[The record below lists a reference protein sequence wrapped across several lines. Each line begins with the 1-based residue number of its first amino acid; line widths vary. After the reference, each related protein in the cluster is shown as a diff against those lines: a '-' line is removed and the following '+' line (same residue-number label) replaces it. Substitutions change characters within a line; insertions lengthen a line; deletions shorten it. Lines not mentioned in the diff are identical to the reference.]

1 MDRSSPTPSPTLS
14 SHPFVSISARDRGL
28 ILLAFFG
35 YLTLVGC
42 LSYAYGVHASVWVF
56 LSLSLNICLLSLP
69 FLLRRRELGWTHPV
83 VMHSLLLFVGA
94 HAVRTPIYVRGLDY
108 HLALPGWQ
116 ADQLAGLVAY
126 ELFVSSLALGA
137 YYIGFFSP
145 FEPPV
150 PRLHFRPPRAVIGKS
165 LLAIAVALGV
175 FFLYVRSQGGISGH
189 LLSWVEVGRVDA
201 IKGEGHW
208 LKISRLGG
216 LTALLW
222 LAYDRK
228 ALRRPL
234 FWAAGLSCAMINFLG
249 SGSRSSVI
257 FLLIVGT
264 LIWLIG
270 KRRFSPL
277 RTLGVILLCLLIIAS
292 LGRLRRG
299 LFSGEV
305 NWQALYAVG
314 AVDSFL
320 ESVDELRFRYG
331 SLDSAYPV
339 LARVPEE
346 VDFLYGK
353 SYLTLI
359 ALPIPRAVWPE
370 KPGTVGKLAGEVFY
384 GVKAGIP
391 PGAVGEAY
399 WNLHIPGVL
408 LLFGLFGLFHRA
420 MARFLKIY
428 RDHPG
433 AVAIYALTIFWSQ
446 PSISAAAEWIYMMA
460 SVLALLWLGGALRF
474 SPPRRRHLGPT
485 VTDGHPNAPRLP
497 PQTSP

>member
-1 MDRSSPTPSPTLS
+1 MTAS
-14 SHPFVSISARDRGL
+14 SHPFVTIRPRDRGL

-35 YLTLVGC
+35 YLMMVGC
-42 LSYAYGVHASVWVF
+42 LSYLYGVHTTVWIF
-56 LSLSLNICLLSLP
+56 LSLTLNIVLLAMP
-69 FLLRRRELGWTHPV
+69 FLLRRKELGWTHPV
-83 VMHSLLLFVGA
+83 VMHSFLVFVGS
-94 HAVRTPIYVRGLDY
+94 HAVRTPLYIRGLDY

-116 ADQLAGLVAY
+116 GDELARLVAY
-126 ELFVSSLALGA
+126 ELLLSALALGA
-137 YYIGFFSP
+137 YYLGFFSRLR
-145 FEPPV
+145 PPV
-150 PRLHFRPPRAVIGKS
+150 PRLYFRPPKAVVGKS
-165 LLAIAVALGV
+165 LLAIAAAIAV
-175 FFLYVRSQGGISGH
+175 FMLYVRSQGGVSNH
-189 LLSWVEVGRVDA
+189 LLSWVEIGRVDA

-222 LAYDRK
+222 FAYDRR

-234 FWAAGLSCAMINFLG
+234 FWVAALSCATINFLG

-270 KRRFSPL
+270 KRRFSPV
-277 RTLGVILLCLLIIAS
+277 RTLTVVLICLLIIAS

-299 LFSGEV
+299 LFRGEV
-305 NWQALYAVG
+305 DWSTLYSVG

-339 LARVPEE
+339 LARVPHE
-346 VDFLYGK
+346 VDFLYGR

-359 ALPIPRAVWPE
+359 ALPVPRAVWPD

-408 LLFGLFGLFHRA
+408 VLFGLFGAFHRA
-420 MARFLKIY
+420 MVSFLQRY
-428 RDHPG
+428 RGHPG
-433 AVAIYALTIFWSQ
+433 AVVIYSLTIFWSQ
-446 PSISAAAEWIYMMA
+446 PSISAAAEWVYMMA
-460 SVLALLWLGGALRF
+460 SVIALLWLAGALRF
-474 SPPRRRHLGPT
+474 SPPRGRDAALHAAGSSAEAGPM
-485 VTDGHPNAPRLP
+485 DGNRFIA
-497 PQTSP
+497 